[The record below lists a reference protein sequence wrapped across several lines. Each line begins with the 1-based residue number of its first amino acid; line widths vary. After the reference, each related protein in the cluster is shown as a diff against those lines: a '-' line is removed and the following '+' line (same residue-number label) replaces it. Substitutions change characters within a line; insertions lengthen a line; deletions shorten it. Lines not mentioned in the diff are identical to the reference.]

1 MARTPGQG
9 GRAQAAGGSA
19 QPQQEPPIA
28 EGGASGMSGSVGSS
42 QPQMNTAALQS
53 AAAAGDEA
61 SSMPN
66 AMPPPRSAGGEQ
78 GGITAMQSDKRVTA
92 LWTINE
98 VRNAWAHFDGIGWRK
113 LANNSDSA
121 LMALNIL
128 MSHARQTNSRVDYD
142 EGSGN
147 IVTQAYVW

>member
-1 MARTPGQG
+1 MSG
-9 GRAQAAGGSA
+9 GSGNAGTSRPEMNADVLRSAVAVGDAAGSA
-19 QPQQEPPIA
+19 PTATPPA
-28 EGGASGMSGSVGSS
+28 GAAVGLGGV
-42 QPQMNTAALQS
+42 
-53 AAAAGDEA
+53 
-61 SSMPN
+61 
-66 AMPPPRSAGGEQ
+66 
-78 GGITAMQSDKRVTA
+78 TAMQSDKRVTA
-92 LWTINE
+92 LWTLNE

-142 EGSGN
+142 EGTGS

>member
-1 MARTPGQG
+1 
-9 GRAQAAGGSA
+9 
-19 QPQQEPPIA
+19 
-28 EGGASGMSGSVGSS
+28 MSGSGSAGTS
-42 QPQMNTAALQS
+42 RPEMEAGALRG
-53 AAAAGDEA
+53 AAAAGDA
-61 SSMPN
+61 AGSTPS
-66 AMPPPRSAGGEQ
+66 AMPPAGAAGSE
-78 GGITAMQSDKRVTA
+78 GRGITAMQSDKRVTA

-128 MSHARQTNSRVDYD
+128 MSHARQANARVDYD
-142 EGSGN
+142 EGTGN